1 MDKIAIENIR
11 KINRVDEFI
20 GCSYGAFER
29 ERVKQTRNSIF
40 IIFCPRTFGRIRFF
54 EKRSHVLTH
63 NSVNK
68 SKKEMGRRV
77 LLSVVAAGMLLLGV
91 GVCLAGVEPT
101 PFEPEINKLH
111 SIELNIAAINK
122 GLAKLNELDTL
133 PEGATEY
140 LDAMANQMQG
150 LKARLEEVLLVVPLP
165 SFDAP
170 FIGQDEVV
178 FALDS
183 IRTDSREAFDIVE
196 DIVSHRG
203 VGLSPFL
210 PLFNDVSRRIIIGIN
225 DHLRTVVIP
234 PLTPPPITFP

>member
-1 MDKIAIENIR
+1 MGK
-11 KINRVDEFI
+11 RVF
-20 GCSYGAFER
+20 
-29 ERVKQTRNSIF
+29 
-40 IIFCPRTFGRIRFF
+40 
-54 EKRSHVLTH
+54 
-63 NSVNK
+63 
-68 SKKEMGRRV
+68 
-77 LLSVVAAGMLLLGV
+77 LSVVVAGMLLLGV
-91 GVCLAGVEPT
+91 GVCLAGVEPS

-122 GLAKLNELDTL
+122 RLAKLNEFDTL

-140 LDAMANQMQG
+140 LNAMANQMQG

-183 IRTDSREAFDIVE
+183 IRGDSSEGYGIIENIV
-196 DIVSHRG
+196 RRMG
-203 VGLSPFL
+203 VGPSPFL

-225 DHLRTVVIP
+225 DHLQSVVIP
-234 PLTPPPITFP
+234 PLTPPPPITFP

>member
-1 MDKIAIENIR
+1 MGK
-11 KINRVDEFI
+11 RVFW
-20 GCSYGAFER
+20 
-29 ERVKQTRNSIF
+29 
-40 IIFCPRTFGRIRFF
+40 
-54 EKRSHVLTH
+54 
-63 NSVNK
+63 
-68 SKKEMGRRV
+68 
-77 LLSVVAAGMLLLGV
+77 SVVVAGMLLLGIV
-91 GVCLAGVEPT
+91 GVCLAGVEPS

-122 GLAKLNELDTL
+122 RLAKLNEFDTL

-140 LDAMANQMQG
+140 LNAMANQMQG

-183 IRTDSREAFDIVE
+183 IRGDSSEGYAIIENIV
-196 DIVSHRG
+196 RRMG
-203 VGLSPFL
+203 VGPSPFL

-234 PLTPPPITFP
+234 PLTPPPAYHVSLNRFARGASAHWDFALSRF

>member
-1 MDKIAIENIR
+1 MGK
-11 KINRVDEFI
+11 RVF
-20 GCSYGAFER
+20 
-29 ERVKQTRNSIF
+29 
-40 IIFCPRTFGRIRFF
+40 
-54 EKRSHVLTH
+54 
-63 NSVNK
+63 
-68 SKKEMGRRV
+68 
-77 LLSVVAAGMLLLGV
+77 LSVVAAGMLLLGV

-101 PFEPEINKLH
+101 PFEPEISKLH

-140 LDAMANQMQG
+140 LNAVANQMQG
-150 LKARLEEVLLVVPLP
+150 LKSRLEEVLLVVPLP

-183 IRTDSREAFDIVE
+183 IRGDSSEGYGIIE
-196 DIVSHRG
+196 NIVSHMG
-203 VGLSPFL
+203 VGPSPFL
-210 PLFNDVSRRIIIGIN
+210 LLFNDVSRGIISQIN

-234 PLTPPPITFP
+234 PLMPPPRISRFSK